1 MQKIWRNYEKN
12 CSCLTPLPSSH
23 SIPRG
28 FGTNFSHLG
37 VTWSMWNWTSNGDRQ
52 CRCFFL
58 SCELPS
64 KLICCWVYHWFCWNE
79 RVVYISPTFLWR
91 TSSFRSTWPISQ
103 IIYVIANKITRF
115 LSDVHTI
122 HRVCPLLMIC
132 ALTCTS
138 RKTSVDEYPAHQD
151 DIWNRTCR
159 YFDICMSVSFS
170 ENWRCLKR
178 VYPRIWWFYHDVRY
192 QNSWVNLG

>member
-1 MQKIWRNYEKN
+1 MEHVKLNVKWR
-12 CSCLTPLPSSH
+12 SSM
-23 SIPRG
+23 P
-28 FGTNFSHLG
+28 
-37 VTWSMWNWTSNGDRQ
+37 V
-52 CRCFFL
+52 FFL

-103 IIYVIANKITRF
+103 IIYAIANKITRF

-138 RKTSVDEYPAHQD
+138 KKQKCWWISSIPRWYLESYMQVLWYLH
-151 DIWNRTCR
+151 
-159 YFDICMSVSFS
+159 VSFLFRKWALS
-170 ENWRCLKR
+170 EKR
-178 VYPRIWWFYHDVRY
+178 IPQNLMVLSWCSLSKFLGQPWLETLVLESVAINCKFY
-192 QNSWVNLG
+192 